1 MTRLL
6 RIYTQQVKVKVLAAR
21 LCLTLCDPVDC
32 SPLGSSVHGNLQ
44 PRILEWAAM
53 PSSGIS
59 NHLWCICKLQVSCQD
74 WGAWSRVGGGWLGA
88 DYVLSWP
95 PAPNPVPTAFVLLH
109 TLHNEPWMQ
118 RERLGEGLVVL
129 GTPVRTS
136 WLVTFHVGFLQ

>member
-53 PSSGIS
+53 PSSRRS
-59 NHLWCICKLQVSCQD
+59 S
-74 WGAWSRVGGGWLGA
+74 WLG
-88 DYVLSWP
+88 DGTCNSLGLLQTGSLLLMPPGKPLDIVSENKKWYGNFQKLKVSKKKIVL
-95 PAPNPVPTAFVLLH
+95 
-109 TLHNEPWMQ
+109 
-118 RERLGEGLVVL
+118 
-129 GTPVRTS
+129 
-136 WLVTFHVGFLQ
+136 

>member
-74 WGAWSRVGGGWLGA
+74 WGA
-88 DYVLSWP
+88 
-95 PAPNPVPTAFVLLH
+95 
-109 TLHNEPWMQ
+109 
-118 RERLGEGLVVL
+118 
-129 GTPVRTS
+129 
-136 WLVTFHVGFLQ
+136 